1 MVCEFDI
8 GMKRTKKKQSTAYAV
23 KVAVK
28 RFVIMAILWF
38 CHLTKIFGKPECQ

>member
-1 MVCEFDI
+1 MVCESDI
-8 GMKRTKKKQSTAYAV
+8 GMKRTKKKKKSTAYAV

-38 CHLTKIFGKPECQ
+38 CHLTKVFGKPEC